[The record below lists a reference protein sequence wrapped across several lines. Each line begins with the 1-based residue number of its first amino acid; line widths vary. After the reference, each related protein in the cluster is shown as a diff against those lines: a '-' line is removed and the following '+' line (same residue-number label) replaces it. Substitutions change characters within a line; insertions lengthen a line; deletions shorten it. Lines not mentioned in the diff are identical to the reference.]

1 MKPIKKYTAIIL
13 TTKTVDD
20 SSVKIKLSYGEID
33 GPHYNRQYPEEVFN
47 TEEEAIEYAYK
58 RCKYRTWMIVPVI
71 TFGND

>member
-20 SSVKIKLSYGEID
+20 SVKVKLSYGEID
-33 GPHYNRQYPEEVFN
+33 GPYYNRRYPEEEFD

-58 RCKYRTWMIVPVI
+58 RCKYSTWMIVPVI
-71 TFGND
+71 TFGYD

>member
-20 SSVKIKLSYGEID
+20 SVKVKLSYGEID
-33 GPHYNRQYPEEVFN
+33 VPHYNRQYPQEEFD

-58 RCKYRTWMIVPVI
+58 SCKWRSWIIVPVI
-71 TFGND
+71 TFKN